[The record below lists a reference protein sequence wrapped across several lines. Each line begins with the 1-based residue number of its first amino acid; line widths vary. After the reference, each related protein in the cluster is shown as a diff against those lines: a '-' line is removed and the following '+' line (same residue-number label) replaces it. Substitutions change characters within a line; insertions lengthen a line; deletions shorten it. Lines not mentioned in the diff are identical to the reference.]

1 LQDAR
6 LLPNARATR
15 IRPDRGIFRLQDDLI
30 ADAQKLATHVAAAR
44 AEIGRVI
51 FGQDD
56 VVEQTLVAV
65 LAGGHALLVGVP
77 GLGKT
82 LLVET
87 LGTVLGLDRRR
98 VQFTPDLMPA
108 DITGSEVLEETEGGR
123 RAFRFV
129 AGPIFCQLLMADEI
143 NRASPRTQ
151 SALLQAMQ
159 ERHVAVGG
167 YDHAL
172 PKPFHVLATQN
183 PIEQEGTYPL
193 PEAQLD
199 RFLLQVEIR
208 YPDAAAERKML
219 VATTGADVAR
229 ARPVLTA
236 EELMRAQ
243 ALVRTVPVGEQVV
256 DAILGLVRGARPEST
271 TDDAVRRH
279 VAWGPGPR
287 AAQALMLAARARAL
301 LDGRLSPSLDDV
313 AALAHPVM
321 RHRMALG
328 FSARAEGIVLADV
341 IDRLVE
347 RLG

>member
-1 LQDAR
+1 VQDNSVAEAER
-6 LLPNARATR
+6 LT
-15 IRPDRGIFRLQDDLI
+15 Q
-30 ADAQKLATHVAAAR
+30 HVADAR

-51 FGQDD
+51 FGQQH
-56 VVEQTLVAV
+56 VVEQTLTAL
-65 LAGGHALLVGVP
+65 LAGGHALLIGVP

-87 LGTVLGLDRRR
+87 LGTVLGLDRKR

-108 DITGSEVLEETEGGR
+108 DITGSEVLDEQDGH

-129 AGPIFCQLLMADEI
+129 PGPVFCQLLMADEI

-159 ERHVAVGG
+159 EKKVAVSGVE
-167 YDHAL
+167 HAL
-172 PKPFHVLATQN
+172 PAPFHVLATQN

-199 RFLLQVEIR
+199 RFLLSVEIL
-208 YPDAAAERKML
+208 YPGEAEERAMML
-219 VATTGADVAR
+219 ATTGADIAQ
-229 ARPVLTA
+229 ARPVMSVESLVA
-236 EELMRAQ
+236 AQ
-243 ALVRTVPVGEQVV
+243 SLVRRVPVGDKVV
-256 DAILGLVRGARPEST
+256 DAILALVRGARPELAK
-271 TDDAVRRH
+271 DDIVARH

-313 AALAHPVM
+313 AALAQPVM
-321 RHRMALG
+321 RHRMALN
-328 FSARAEGIVLADV
+328 FSARAEGVVLAEV
-341 IDRLVE
+341 IDRLVS
-347 RLG
+347 RI

>member
-1 LQDAR
+1 MQD
-6 LLPNARATR
+6 N
-15 IRPDRGIFRLQDDLI
+15 LI
-30 ADAQKLATHVAAAR
+30 ADADRLAASVGAAR

-51 FGQDD
+51 FGQAD
-56 VVEQTLVAV
+56 VVEQTLVA
-65 LAGGHALLVGVP
+65 LLSGGHALLVGVP

-87 LGTVLGLDRRR
+87 LGTVLGLDRKR

-108 DITGSEVLEETEGGR
+108 DITGSEVLEEAESGR

-129 AGPIFCQLLMADEI
+129 QGPIFCQLLMADEI

-159 ERHVAVGG
+159 ERRVAVGG
-167 YDHAL
+167 TDHKL
-172 PKPFHVLATQN
+172 PAPFHVLATQN

-208 YPDAAAERKML
+208 YPQAAAERAML
-219 VATTGADVAR
+219 LATTGADVAI
-229 ARPVLTA
+229 ARPILTA
-236 EELMRAQ
+236 DDLVRAQ
-243 ALVRTVPVGEQVV
+243 ALVRLVPVGEKIV
-256 DAILGLVRGARPEST
+256 DAILALIRGARPET
-271 TDDAVRRH
+271 ATDDAVRRH

-313 AALAHPVM
+313 VALAHPIM

-328 FSARAEGIVLADV
+328 FSARAEGIDLSHL
-341 IDRLVE
+341 IDTLVD
-347 RLG
+347 RACQ

>member
-1 LQDAR
+1 
-6 LLPNARATR
+6 
-15 IRPDRGIFRLQDDLI
+15 
-30 ADAQKLATHVAAAR
+30 
-44 AEIGRVI
+44 
-51 FGQDD
+51 
-56 VVEQTLVAV
+56 
-65 LAGGHALLVGVP
+65 VGVP

-108 DITGSEVLEETEGGR
+108 DITGSEVLEEAQDGR

-159 ERHVAVGG
+159 ERRVAVGG
-167 YDHAL
+167 IEHKL
-172 PKPFHVLATQN
+172 PAPFHVLATQN

-199 RFLLQVEIR
+199 RFLLQVEIG
-208 YPDAAAERKML
+208 YPDLADERAML
-219 VATTGADVAR
+219 LATTGAENQV
-229 ARPVLTA
+229 ARPVMTA
-236 EELMRAQ
+236 EDLMRAQ
-243 ALVRTVPVGEQVV
+243 ALVRRVPVGETVV
-256 DAILGLVRGARPEST
+256 DAILALVRGARPET
-271 TDDAVRRH
+271 ADDDGVRRH

-287 AAQALMLAARARAL
+287 AAQALMLATRARAL

-313 AALAHPVM
+313 AALAQPVM

-328 FSARAEGIVLADV
+328 FSARAEGVELPAV
-341 IDRLVE
+341 ITRLVE

>member
-1 LQDAR
+1 MSARAGNGYGKQGFLGLQDS
-6 LLPNARATR
+6 LT
-15 IRPDRGIFRLQDDLI
+15 
-30 ADAQKLATHVAAAR
+30 ADADQVAASIAAAR
-44 AEIGRVI
+44 TEIGRVI
-51 FGQDD
+51 FGQAE
-56 VVEQTLVAV
+56 VVEQTLVA
-65 LAGGHALLVGVP
+65 LLSGGHALLVGVP

-108 DITGSEVLEETEGGR
+108 DITGSEVLEEEEGGR
-123 RAFRFV
+123 RSFRFV
-129 AGPIFCQLLMADEI
+129 PGPIFCQLLMADEI

-159 ERHVAVGG
+159 ERQVAVSGTN
-167 YDHAL
+167 HRL
-172 PKPFHVLATQN
+172 PRPFHVLATQN

-199 RFLLQVEIR
+199 RFLLQVDIR
-208 YPDAAAERKML
+208 YPDEAAERTML
-219 VATTGADVAR
+219 IATTGADEAQ
-229 ARPVLTA
+229 ARPILTA
-236 EELMRAQ
+236 DGLMHAQ
-243 ALVRTVPVGEQVV
+243 ALVRKLPVGEQVV
-256 DAILGLVRGARPEST
+256 DAILALVRGARPET
-271 TDDAVRRH
+271 AQDDAVRRH

-287 AAQALMLAARARAL
+287 AAQALMLASRARAL

-313 AALAHPVM
+313 AALAQPVM

-328 FSARAEGIVLADV
+328 FSARAEGVVLSD
-341 IDRLVE
+341 IILRLVE

>member
-1 LQDAR
+1 VQD
-6 LLPNARATR
+6 N
-15 IRPDRGIFRLQDDLI
+15 LI
-30 ADAQKLATHVAAAR
+30 ADADRLAASVGAAR

-51 FGQDD
+51 FGQAD
-56 VVEQTLVAV
+56 VVEQTLVA
-65 LAGGHALLVGVP
+65 LLSGGHALLVGVP

-87 LGTVLGLDRRR
+87 LGTVLGLDRKR

-108 DITGSEVLEETEGGR
+108 DITGSEVLEEAESGR

-129 AGPIFCQLLMADEI
+129 QGPIFCQLLMADEI

-159 ERHVAVGG
+159 ERRVAVGG
-167 YDHAL
+167 TDHKL
-172 PKPFHVLATQN
+172 PAPFHVLATQN

-208 YPDAAAERKML
+208 YPQAAAERAML
-219 VATTGADVAR
+219 LATTGADVAI
-229 ARPVLTA
+229 ARPILTA
-236 EELMRAQ
+236 DDLVRAQ
-243 ALVRTVPVGEQVV
+243 ALVRLVPVGEKIV
-256 DAILGLVRGARPEST
+256 DAILALIRGARPET
-271 TDDAVRRH
+271 ATDDAVRRH

-313 AALAHPVM
+313 VALAHPIM

-328 FSARAEGIVLADV
+328 FSARAEGIDLSHL
-341 IDRLVE
+341 IDTLVD
-347 RLG
+347 RACQ

>member
-1 LQDAR
+1 MQLTD
-6 LLPNARATR
+6 N
-15 IRPDRGIFRLQDDLI
+15 LI
-30 ADAQKLATHVAAAR
+30 ADADSLAASVAAAR
-44 AEIGRVI
+44 SEIGRVI
-51 FGQDD
+51 FGQAD
-56 VVEQTLVAV
+56 VVEQTLVAL

-108 DITGSEVLEETEGGR
+108 DITGSEVLEEAESGR
-123 RAFRFV
+123 RSFRFV
-129 AGPIFCQLLMADEI
+129 PGPIFCQLLMADEI

-159 ERHVAVGG
+159 ERKVAVSGH
-167 YDHAL
+167 DHAL
-172 PKPFHVLATQN
+172 PAPFHVLATQN
-183 PIEQEGTYPL
+183 PLEQEGTYPL

-208 YPDAAAERKML
+208 YPDAEAERTML
-219 VATTGADVAR
+219 IATTGAEVAK

-236 EELMRAQ
+236 DGLMRAQ
-243 ALVRTVPVGEQVV
+243 ALVRSVPVGDLVV
-256 DAILGLVRGARPEST
+256 DAILALVRGARPESA

-328 FSARAEGIVLADV
+328 FSARAEGVVLGDV

>member
-1 LQDAR
+1 LQD
-6 LLPNARATR
+6 T
-15 IRPDRGIFRLQDDLI
+15 LI
-30 ADAQKLATHVAAAR
+30 ADADRLTSTITQAR

-51 FGQDD
+51 FGQAD
-56 VVEQTLVAV
+56 VVEQTLVAL

-108 DITGSEVLEETEGGR
+108 DITGSEVLDEAGGR
-123 RAFRFV
+123 KSFRFV
-129 AGPIFCQLLMADEI
+129 PGPIFCQLLMADEI

-159 ERHVAVGG
+159 ERQVAVGG
-167 YDHAL
+167 VDHKL
-172 PKPFHVLATQN
+172 PAPFHVLATQN

-199 RFLLQVEIR
+199 RFLLQVEID
-208 YPDAAAERKML
+208 YPDAGAERAML
-219 VATTGADVAR
+219 LATTGSVTAA
-229 ARPVLTA
+229 ARPVMNAADLQ
-236 EELMRAQ
+236 RAQ
-243 ALVRTVPVGEQVV
+243 ALVRLVPVGETVV
-256 DAILGLVRGARPEST
+256 DAILALVRGARPET
-271 TDDAVRRH
+271 ATDDGVRRH

-313 AALAHPVM
+313 AALAQPVM

-328 FSARAEGIVLADV
+328 FSARAEGVVLASV
-341 IDRLVE
+341 IDRLVG